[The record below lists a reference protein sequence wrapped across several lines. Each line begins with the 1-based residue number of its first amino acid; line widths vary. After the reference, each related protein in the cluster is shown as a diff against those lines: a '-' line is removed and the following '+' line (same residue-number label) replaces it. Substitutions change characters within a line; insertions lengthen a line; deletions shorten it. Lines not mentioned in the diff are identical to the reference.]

1 MDFGT
6 AVIGETLKR
15 SITLSNL
22 GGLGTKFDF
31 FKVTGELLH
40 CHGNLAVMYAY
51 IFVVL
56 ICARRIS

>member
-56 ICARRIS
+56 I